1 MYPAQYP
8 IDAARDVLSA
18 FAART
23 GQTDGPISMQF
34 FYSPERGLSVGE
46 IAGRFLGYEHE
57 LIEYACGLS
66 IEELLIAEALGDD
79 REVSRLLETCRPLGK
94 RSAAVLYFHARD
106 GILAC
111 QDAAEA
117 IARREDVVLYELF
130 YRPGDRIGDPQ
141 SMPYFARYNIV
152 TDTREEADQ
161 KSRDIAA
168 RMSATDADGR
178 ELVRPVIIPYMI
190 DKPANR

>member
-1 MYPAQYP
+1 M
-8 IDAARDVLSA
+8 
-18 FAART
+18 
-23 GQTDGPISMQF
+23 
-34 FYSPERGLSVGE
+34 
-46 IAGRFLGYEHE
+46 
-57 LIEYACGLS
+57 
-66 IEELLIAEALGDD
+66 
-79 REVSRLLETCRPLGK
+79 
-94 RSAAVLYFHARD
+94 
-106 GILAC
+106 
-111 QDAAEA
+111 
-117 IARREDVVLYELF
+117 VLYELF